1 MDWVGDYT
9 EGLLLAGMFIGAV
22 LLVWNITLTLKVSNV
37 KKSLKRWTGD
47 TSLQAFDEVMSK
59 IQERQGLLM
68 ERQDQLRSTVGEMQQ
83 KLQKVKGNVGV
94 NRYNAFAET
103 GSDLSFSVAIV
114 DEGLNGVVLSGI
126 RNREDSHIY
135 AKPLAEGKSTYTLT
149 PEERDAINRAS
160 QR

>member
-9 EGLLLAGMFIGAV
+9 EGLLLAGLFIGTMLFIWNLILTVKV
-22 LLVWNITLTLKVSNV
+22 LKLKEN
-37 KKSLKRWTGD
+37 LKRWTGD
-47 TSLQAFDEVMSK
+47 TPLTAFDEVMSK
-59 IQERQGLLM
+59 VQERQALLM
-68 ERQDQLRSTVGEMQQ
+68 ERQDQLRSSVSEIQQ
-83 KLQKVKGNVGV
+83 KLQKVKGYVGV

-114 DEGLNGVVLSGI
+114 DEAQNGVVLSGI

-135 AKPLAEGKSTYTLT
+135 AKPLAEGKSNYTLT

-160 QR
+160 QK